1 MEVSQVVV
9 GLDVSKDTL
18 AVCYQVGPRLQHQEV
33 ANTPAGFRQLVHYG
47 GATSLYVLEATGP
60 YYLAVAYH
68 LVAAGAQVAVLN
80 PLVVKRFIQMHLGK
94 GKSDRKDAQWLL
106 RYGQQQATPRWQA
119 EEAVLVECRQV
130 EQVVE
135 LLIRQKTMVHNA
147 LEALQ
152 AQPLVSAA
160 ALEQLRQTLLHLT
173 EQVQQLEAKLL
184 ATVEAR
190 YSPEIQLLCSIPGIG
205 RKTAAYLLLFA
216 GNFSTFHNH
225 RQLIAKAGLCPREF
239 SSGTSVRGKAR
250 ISKMGGA
257 LIRSKL
263 FMCSWSARKAN
274 AACRALYDRLVAK
287 GKNGK
292 LALIA
297 VCNKLLKQAYAIVTS
312 GIPYQADFTKKVAPS
327 LVF

>member
-1 MEVSQVVV
+1 MEITQPVV
-9 GLDVSKDTL
+9 GLDVSKVTL
-18 AVCYQVGPRLQHQEV
+18 AVCHQVGAHLQHLEV
-33 ANTPAGFRQLVHYG
+33 ANTPAGFRQLVRCG

-106 RYGQQQATPRWQA
+106 RYGQQQATPRWQP
-119 EEAVLVECRQV
+119 EEALLVECRQM

-152 AQPLVSAA
+152 AQPVVSPA
-160 ALEQLRQTLLHLT
+160 ALEQLHQTLLHLA
-173 EQVQQLEAKLL
+173 EQVHQLEAKMLT
-184 ATVEAR
+184 TVEGR
-190 YSPEIQLLCSIPGIG
+190 YAAEMPLLCSIPGIG

-216 GNFSTFHNH
+216 GGFTSFQNP

-250 ISKMGGA
+250 ITKMGGA

-263 FMCSWSARKAN
+263 FMCSWSARRAN
-274 AACRALYDRLVAK
+274 GACRALYDRLVAK

-297 VCNKLLKQAYAIVTS
+297 VCNKLLKQAYAIVIS
-312 GIPYQADFTKKVAPS
+312 GVPYQADFTKKVAAP
-327 LVF
+327 LAF

>member
-1 MEVSQVVV
+1 MDTSQAVV

-18 AVCYQVGPRLQHQEV
+18 AVCYQVGAHVQHQEV
-33 ANTPAGFRQLVHYG
+33 ANTLTGFRQLVRSG

-106 RYGQQQATPRWQA
+106 RYGQQQTTPRWQP
-119 EEAVLVECRQV
+119 EATVLVECRQL
-130 EQVVE
+130 EQATE

-152 AQPLVSAA
+152 VQPVVSPT
-160 ALEQLRQTLLHLT
+160 ALKQLQQTLLQLE
-173 EQVQQLEAKLL
+173 EQVQHLEAELL
-184 ATVEAR
+184 ATVEQHYR
-190 YSPEIQLLCSIPGIG
+190 QQMPLLQSIPGIG

-216 GNFSTFHNH
+216 GGFTGFQNY

-250 ISKMGGA
+250 ITKMGGA

-263 FMCSWSARKAN
+263 FMCSWSARRAN
-274 AACRALYDRLVAK
+274 GACRALYDRLVAK

-297 VCNKLLKQAYAIVTS
+297 VCNKLLKQAFAIVTS
-312 GIPYQADFTKKVAPS
+312 GIPYQADFTKKVAPT
-327 LVF
+327 LAF

>member
-1 MEVSQVVV
+1 MTITQAVV
-9 GLDVSKDTL
+9 GVDVSKATL
-18 AVCYQVGPRLQHQEV
+18 AVCHQVGAHLQHLEV
-33 ANTPAGFRQLVHYG
+33 ANTPAGFRQLVRSG
-47 GATSLYVLEATGP
+47 GASSLYVLEATGP

-80 PLVVKRFIQMHLGK
+80 PLVIKRFIQMHLGK
-94 GKSDRKDAQWLL
+94 GKSDRQDAQWLL
-106 RYGQQQATPRWQA
+106 RYGQQQATPRWQP
-119 EEAVLVECRQV
+119 EEALLVECRQV
-130 EQVVE
+130 EQVIE
-135 LLIRQKTMVHNA
+135 LLIRQKTRVHNA

-152 AQPLVSAA
+152 AQPVVSPA
-160 ALEQLRQTLLHLT
+160 ALAQLRQTLLQLEEH
-173 EQVQQLEAKLL
+173 VQQLEAKLL
-184 ATVEAR
+184 TTVEAR
-190 YSPEIQLLCSIPGIG
+190 YPPEMQLLCSIPGIG

-216 GNFSTFHNH
+216 GGFTSFQNY

-274 AACRALYDRLVAK
+274 GACRALYDRLVAK

-312 GIPYQADFTKKVAPS
+312 GVPYQADFTKKVASS
-327 LVF
+327 LAF

>member
-1 MEVSQVVV
+1 MEVSPAVV
-9 GLDVSKDTL
+9 GPDVSKATL
-18 AVCYQVGPRLQHQEV
+18 AVCHQVGAHVQHLEV
-33 ANTPAGFRQLVHYG
+33 ANTPAGFRQLVRCS

-80 PLVVKRFIQMHLGK
+80 PVVVKRFIQMHLGK

-106 RYGQQQATPRWQA
+106 RYGQQQATPRWQP
-119 EEAVLVECRQV
+119 EEAVLVECRQL
-130 EQVVE
+130 EQVIE

-152 AQPLVSAA
+152 AQPVVSPA
-160 ALEQLRQTLLHLT
+160 ALAPLHQSLLALA
-173 EQVQQLEAKLL
+173 EQVQQLEAQLL
-184 ATVEAR
+184 TTVEER
-190 YSPEIQLLCSIPGIG
+190 YAAEMPLLCSIPGIG
-205 RKTAAYLLLFA
+205 RKTAAYRLPFA
-216 GNFSTFHNH
+216 GGFTGFQNH

-250 ISKMGGA
+250 ITKMGGA

-297 VCNKLLKQAYAIVTS
+297 VCNKLLKQAFAIVTS
-312 GIPYQADFTKKVAPS
+312 GLPYQADFTKKETPTLA
-327 LVF
+327 F

>member
-1 MEVSQVVV
+1 MNTTQPVV
-9 GLDVSKDTL
+9 GIDVSKATL
-18 AVCYQVGPRLQHQEV
+18 AVCHQVGAHVQHLEV
-33 ANTPAGFRQLVHYG
+33 ANTLAGFRQLVRCG

-80 PLVVKRFIQMHLGK
+80 PLVVKHFIQMHLSK

-106 RYGQQQATPRWQA
+106 RYGQQQATPRWQP

-130 EQVVE
+130 EQTTE

-152 AQPLVSAA
+152 VQPVVSPT
-160 ALEQLRQTLLHLT
+160 ALKQLRQTLLQLE
-173 EQVQQLEAKLL
+173 EQVQHLEAELL
-184 ATVEAR
+184 ATVEQH
-190 YSPEIQLLCSIPGIG
+190 YCQQMPLLQSIPGIG

-216 GNFSTFHNH
+216 GGFTSFENY

-239 SSGTSVRGKAR
+239 SSGTSVRGKSR
-250 ISKMGGA
+250 ITKMGGS

-274 AACRALYDRLVAK
+274 GACRALYDRLVAK

-312 GIPYQADFTKKVAPS
+312 GVPYQADFTKKVASS
-327 LVF
+327 LAF

>member
-1 MEVSQVVV
+1 MNTTQAVV
-9 GLDVSKDTL
+9 GLDVSKETL
-18 AVCYQVGPRLQHQEV
+18 AVCYQVGAHVQHQEV
-33 ANTPAGFRQLVHYG
+33 ANTLAGFRQLVRCG

-106 RYGQQQATPRWQA
+106 RYGQQQATPRWQPEA
-119 EEAVLVECRQV
+119 AVLVECRQM
-130 EQVVE
+130 EQTTE

-152 AQPLVSAA
+152 VQPVVSPT
-160 ALEQLRQTLLHLT
+160 ALKQLRQTLLQLE
-173 EQVQQLEAKLL
+173 EQVQRLEAELL
-184 ATVEAR
+184 TTVEQH
-190 YSPEIQLLCSIPGIG
+190 YSQQMPLLQSIPGIG

-216 GNFSTFHNH
+216 GGFTSFENY

-250 ISKMGGA
+250 ITKMGGG

-274 AACRALYDRLVAK
+274 GACRALYDRLVAK

-297 VCNKLLKQAYAIVTS
+297 VCNKLLKQAFAIVTS
-312 GIPYQADFTKKVAPS
+312 GVPYQADFTKKAVPVLA
-327 LVF
+327 F

>member
-1 MEVSQVVV
+1 MQAVV
-9 GLDVSKDTL
+9 GVDVSKATL
-18 AVCYQVGPRLQHQEV
+18 AVCHQAGAHLQHLEV
-33 ANTPAGFRQLVHYG
+33 ANTPAGFRQLVRYG

-68 LVAAGAQVAVLN
+68 LVAVGAQVAVLN

-106 RYGQQQATPRWQA
+106 RYGQQVTPRWQP
-119 EEAVLVECRQV
+119 EEALLVECRQV
-130 EQVVE
+130 EQVIE
-135 LLIRQKTMVHNA
+135 LLIRQKTMVYNA

-152 AQPLVSAA
+152 AQPVVSAA
-160 ALEQLRQTLLHLT
+160 VLVQLCQTLLHLE
-173 EQVQQLEAKLL
+173 EQVQQLETKLL
-184 ATVEAR
+184 TTIEAR
-190 YSPEIQLLCSIPGIG
+190 YSPEMHLLCSIPGIG

-216 GNFSTFHNH
+216 GGFTNFQNY

-250 ISKMGGA
+250 INKMGGA

-263 FMCSWSARKAN
+263 FMCSWSARRAN
-274 AACRALYDRLVAK
+274 GACRALYDRLVAK

-312 GIPYQADFTKKVAPS
+312 GVPYQADFTKKVGAS
-327 LVF
+327 LAF

>member
-1 MEVSQVVV
+1 MEVSQPIV
-9 GLDVSKDTL
+9 GIDVSKATL
-18 AVCYQVGPRLQHQEV
+18 AVCHQVDSGVQHLEV
-33 ANTPAGFRQLVHYG
+33 ANTPAGFRQLVRCG
-47 GATSLYVLEATGP
+47 GAASLYVLEATGP

-106 RYGQQQATPRWQA
+106 RYGQQQATPRWQP
-119 EEAVLVECRQV
+119 EEAVLVECRQL
-130 EQVVE
+130 EQASE
-135 LLIRQKTMVHNA
+135 LLIRQKTMVQNA

-152 AQPLVSAA
+152 AQPVVSPVV
-160 ALEQLRQTLLHLT
+160 LKQLRQTLQRLT
-173 EQVQQLEAKLL
+173 KQVEQFETKLV
-184 ATVEAR
+184 ATVDQR
-190 YSPEIQLLCSIPGIG
+190 YAAEMKLLCSIPGTG
-205 RKTAAYLLLFA
+205 RKTAARLLLFA
-216 GNFSTFHNH
+216 GGFPSFQNH

-250 ISKMGGA
+250 ITKMGGA

-274 AACRALYDRLVAK
+274 GACRALYDRLVAK

-297 VCNKLLKQAYAIVTS
+297 VCNKLLKQAYAIEPV
-312 GIPYQADFTKKVAPS
+312 
-327 LVF
+327 

>member
-1 MEVSQVVV
+1 MEVSQPVV
-9 GLDVSKDTL
+9 GIDVSKATL
-18 AVCYQVGPRLQHQEV
+18 AVCHQVGSGVQHLEV
-33 ANTPAGFRQLVHYG
+33 ANTPAGFRHLVRCG
-47 GATSLYVLEATGP
+47 GAASLYVLEATGP

-106 RYGQQQATPRWQA
+106 RYGQQQATPRWQP
-119 EEAVLVECRQV
+119 EEAVLVECRQL
-130 EQVVE
+130 EQASE

-152 AQPLVSAA
+152 AQPVVSPVV
-160 ALEQLRQTLLHLT
+160 LKQLRQTL
-173 EQVQQLEAKLL
+173 QQLTKQVEQLETKLV
-184 ATVEAR
+184 AAVEQR
-190 YSPEIQLLCSIPGIG
+190 YAPEMKLLCSIPGIG
-205 RKTAAYLLLFA
+205 RKTAAMLLLFA
-216 GNFSTFHNH
+216 GGFTRFENH
-225 RQLIAKAGLCPREF
+225 RQLVAKAGLCPREF

-250 ISKMGGA
+250 ITKMGGA

-274 AACRALYDRLVAK
+274 GACKALYDRLVAK

-312 GIPYQADFTKKVAPS
+312 GIPYQADFSRKTLPAPC
-327 LVF
+327 F